1 MACWMMLH
9 TKHLLGDKAFLFLAI
24 AYHGFI
30 TVLMVL
36 PTSDLPS
43 WELPNLDKMVHA
55 GIYFSLYLL
64 WGFVLFRKK
73 YSMKKHLITIAIL
86 LFIYGMVIEVVQG
99 AWVVSRTFDLWDV
112 AANTVGILF
121 GGIVLYKISRSK
133 VLKN

>member
-1 MACWMMLH
+1 
-9 TKHLLGDKAFLFLAI
+9 
-24 AYHGFI
+24 
-30 TVLMVL
+30 
-36 PTSDLPS
+36 
-43 WELPNLDKMVHA
+43 
-55 GIYFSLYLL
+55 
-64 WGFVLFRKK
+64 
-73 YSMKKHLITIAIL
+73 MKKHLITIAIL